1 VKALLIAGAVSLVF
15 TLLMTPLFIRLFH
28 RLGWGQFIRDDGPQS
43 HHTKRGTATM
53 GGMVL
58 IIGTVLGYFVGH
70 LGAQDELTNSGLLV
84 LFMMVGLGAV
94 GFLDDFLKVRNQR
107 SLGLGAG
114 RRSPARSWSGR
125 SSRCS
130 RCRSPTRTG

>member
-1 VKALLIAGAVSLVF
+1 MIALLIAGAVSLVF

-53 GGMVL
+53 GGIVL

-70 LGAQDELTNSGLLV
+70 LVGPDRITNSGLLV
-84 LFMMVGLGAV
+84 LFMMVGLGATM
-94 GFLDDFLKVRNQR
+94 L
-107 SLGLGAG
+107 
-114 RRSPARSWSGR
+114 ARE
-125 SSRCS
+125 
-130 RCRSPTRTG
+130 